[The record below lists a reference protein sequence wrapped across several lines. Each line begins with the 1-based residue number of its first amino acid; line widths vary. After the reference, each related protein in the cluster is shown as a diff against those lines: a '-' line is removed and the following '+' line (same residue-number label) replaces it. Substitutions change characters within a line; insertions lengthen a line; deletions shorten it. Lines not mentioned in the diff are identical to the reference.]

1 MHELVRSRREA
12 VVVWR
17 AHVGMLVVERM
28 SCMLLME
35 REWGWR
41 LHLIEVDR
49 SGMVLAMWAL
59 RKLGCGQ
66 DLIEWC
72 SGQRVRGRSWPVV
85 PVKNCKQWIMRWF
98 MNGLRCLDGLGL
110 RWKADAHTEQP
121 LQLCGRVG
129 MCRDLWKLV
138 ARAMTPA

>member
-1 MHELVRSRREA
+1 M
-12 VVVWR
+12 
-17 AHVGMLVVERM
+17 
-28 SCMLLME
+28 
-35 REWGWR
+35 
-41 LHLIEVDR
+41 HLIEVDR

-121 LQLCGRVG
+121 LKLCGRVG

-138 ARAMTPA
+138 ARAMTPAQVRYQSCEVGVLGLGGWHCSLVSRRLAQVRL